1 MIDNLPAQQRV
12 LHDALKSKGD
22 VPIADLFAALFPG
35 ADESERVRQQQM
47 LGPYITRLNRR
58 LSKHRQAVKPGDLK
72 GTYRLVI
79 L

>member
-1 MIDNLPAQQRV
+1 VIDQLPAQQRT
-12 LHDALKSKGD
+12 LYEALKGKGD
-22 VPIADLFAALFPG
+22 VAIGDLFCALLPG
-35 ADESERVRQQQM
+35 AEEQERTRQQQM

>member
-1 MIDNLPAQQRV
+1 MIDQLPTQQRA
-12 LHDALKSKGD
+12 LHDALKAKGD
-22 VPIADLFAALFPG
+22 VPIADLYAALFPE
-35 ADESERVRQQQM
+35 AVETERTRQQQM

-58 LSKHRQAVKPGDLK
+58 LAKHRQAVKPGDLK

>member
-12 LHDALKSKGD
+12 LYDALKGKGD
-22 VPIADLFAALFPG
+22 VPIDAIYAGLGLTG
-35 ADESERVRQQQM
+35 AITDRVTQQQM